1 MSQPPS
7 GGCVLKRLHTA
18 EYPSDSPPQPP
29 SGGCVLKLVPPLPEV
44 TQKPIQ
50 PPSGGCVLKRQAV
63 AAVARQAVQPPS
75 GGCVLKPDLRRR
87 EILDLTQPPSGGCV
101 LKPMNHSQAGPLIQP
116 AAFRRL
122 CVETVVLAIGAS
134 MLGPSRLQAAVC

>member
-1 MSQPPS
+1 M
-7 GGCVLKRLHTA
+7 
-18 EYPSDSPPQPP
+18 
-29 SGGCVLKLVPPLPEV
+29 LKLVPPLPEV

-87 EILDLTQPPSGGCV
+87 EFLDLTQPPSGGCV
-101 LKPMNHSQAGPLIQP
+101 LKLSHQLRSNLHD
-116 AAFRRL
+116 R
-122 CVETVVLAIGAS
+122 T
-134 MLGPSRLQAAVC
+134 SRLQAAVC

>member
-1 MSQPPS
+1 M
-7 GGCVLKRLHTA
+7 LKRLHTA

-87 EILDLTQPPSGGCV
+87 EFLDLTQPPSGGCV
-101 LKPMNHSQAGPLIQP
+101 LKLSHQLRSNLHD
-116 AAFRRL
+116 R
-122 CVETVVLAIGAS
+122 T
-134 MLGPSRLQAAVC
+134 SRLQAAVC